1 MHPSGPEGHVHFAAL
16 MYGLKPVPF
25 KTEAKTEFFRSL

>member
-1 MHPSGPEGHVHFAAL
+1 

-25 KTEAKTEFFRSL
+25 KIATLSAVWRALRWGGSSHFGFNL